1 VRIRQKMILDDIN
14 TIIARIVSF
23 ENPAAY
29 SKFENIDTYD
39 DFKSLLQTNFSS
51 AFNKYL
57 NRQNIWRGMS
67 SYGSMFIISP
77 GIRKSQNT
85 VNIYTRLLSDILPN
99 WKDYPKRN
107 RSFIC
112 SSNYIGAGGYGEE
125 QYLVFPE
132 NGSKIGICPRH
143 DIWGS
148 FKDSVGIL
156 PNLNHAIDTL
166 ILLANDKFGS
176 FDYDSDIFNKIDN
189 NEELINLFNLVDEY
203 ISITPYNQLFNKIES
218 LRSRDVILE
227 CKENN
232 IPLLKQLE
240 MKLDPKTNGFKLQTI
255 ENYSVGYDITQ
266 EVWTDAR
273 CLFVYEAK
281 LHELIE
287 INYKV

>member
-1 VRIRQKMILDDIN
+1 MILDNIN
-14 TIIARIVSF
+14 SLLARIASL
-23 ENPAAY
+23 ENPAAC

-57 NRQNIWRGMS
+57 NRQDIWRGMS
-67 SYGSMFIISP
+67 AYSEMLIITP

-85 VNIYTRLLSDILPN
+85 SNIYTRLISDILPN
-99 WKDYPKRN
+99 WKDYPKRD

-112 SSNYIGAGGYGEE
+112 STTYYGARGYGEK

-132 NGSKIGICPRH
+132 NGAKIGICPRH

-148 FKDSVGIL
+148 FKDSIGIL

-166 ILLANDKFGS
+166 ILLADDKFGS
-176 FDYDSDIFNKIDN
+176 TNYDSDIFNNIDN
-189 NEELINLFNLVDEY
+189 TEELISLFNLVDMY
-203 ISITPYNQLFNKIES
+203 ISTTPYNRLFKKIEN
-218 LRSRDVILE
+218 LRSRDFILE
-227 CKENN
+227 CKEND

-240 MKLDPKTNGFKLQTI
+240 MKLDPKTNGFELQTI
-255 ENYSVGYDITQ
+255 ENYSIASTGMDRTK

-273 CLFVYEAK
+273 CLFVYESK